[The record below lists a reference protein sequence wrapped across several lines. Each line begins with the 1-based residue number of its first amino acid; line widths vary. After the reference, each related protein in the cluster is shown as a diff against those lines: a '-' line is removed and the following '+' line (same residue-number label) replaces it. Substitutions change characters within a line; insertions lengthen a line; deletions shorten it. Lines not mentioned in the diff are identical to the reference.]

1 MNEFLKLAFLFFMG
15 CILGWGLEVLYRH
28 YSPANKTHRWI
39 NPGFLVGPYLPL
51 YGCGL
56 CALYLLAS
64 LENTSLIAEVTY
76 GSKLLLFLVMAIVMT
91 LLEYIAGLIFIKGMK
106 VKLWDYT
113 NEKFNLQGIICLRF
127 SVYWAILGAV
137 YYFLI
142 HPHILNAL
150 EWFSHNLA
158 FSFVVGMFYGV
169 FFVDLAYSL
178 QLVAKVR
185 AFAKEH
191 EVLIRYE
198 MLRQQIRDN
207 AEEHKEKI
215 HWFFSLKSGIT
226 LREHLSRY
234 LELERTLNPTMNL
247 HQARKE
253 VREQV
258 CREAEKLKNERTDK

>member
-1 MNEFLKLAFLFFMG
+1 
-15 CILGWGLEVLYRH
+15 
-28 YSPANKTHRWI
+28 
-39 NPGFLVGPYLPL
+39 
-51 YGCGL
+51 
-56 CALYLLAS
+56 
-64 LENTSLIAEVTY
+64 
-76 GSKLLLFLVMAIVMT
+76 MT

-215 HWFFSLKSGIT
+215 HWFFSLKSGIA

-234 LELERTLNPTMNL
+234 LELERTLNPAMNL

-258 CREAEKLKNERTDK
+258 RREAEKLKNERTDK

>member
-51 YGCGL
+51 YGFGL

-137 YYFLI
+137 YYFLTTRI
-142 HPHILNAL
+142 
-150 EWFSHNLA
+150 F
-158 FSFVVGMFYGV
+158 
-169 FFVDLAYSL
+169 
-178 QLVAKVR
+178 
-185 AFAKEH
+185 
-191 EVLIRYE
+191 
-198 MLRQQIRDN
+198 
-207 AEEHKEKI
+207 
-215 HWFFSLKSGIT
+215 
-226 LREHLSRY
+226 
-234 LELERTLNPTMNL
+234 
-247 HQARKE
+247 
-253 VREQV
+253 
-258 CREAEKLKNERTDK
+258 

>member
-1 MNEFLKLAFLFFMG
+1 MDEIMNEFLKLAFLFFMG

-51 YGCGL
+51 YGFGL

-64 LENTSLIAEVTY
+64 LENTPLIEEVTY
-76 GSKLLLFLVMAIVMT
+76 GSKILLFLVMAVVMT

-113 NEKFNLQGIICLRF
+113 NEKFNIQGIICLKF
-127 SVYWAILGAV
+127 SFYWALLGAA

-178 QLVAKVR
+178 QIVTKVR

-207 AEEHKEKI
+207 AEERKEKI
-215 HWFFSLKSGIT
+215 HWFFSFKSGIS
-226 LREHLSRY
+226 LRDHLARY
-234 LELERTLNPTMNL
+234 IELEKALHPLENLNLTREEAKKRQN
-247 HQARKE
+247 E
-253 VREQV
+253 VS
-258 CREAEKLKNERTDK
+258 AK